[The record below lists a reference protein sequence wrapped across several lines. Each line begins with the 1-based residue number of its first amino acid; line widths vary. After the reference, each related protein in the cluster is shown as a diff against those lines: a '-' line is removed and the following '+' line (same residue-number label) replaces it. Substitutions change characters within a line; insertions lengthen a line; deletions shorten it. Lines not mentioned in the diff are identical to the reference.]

1 MPRFKRKKITKD
13 SAGVKHGF
21 RSGLEESFIKTL
33 EDYNIKPNYESREF
47 VYTVPES
54 RHKYTPDF
62 PVSPHIV
69 IETKGRWVLEDRQKM
84 LLVIEQYPEID
95 FRIVFY
101 NANQKIKKGSKTS
114 YGMWCDKHNI
124 KWANK
129 SIPAEWLKDIY
140 DDWASIAETSND

>member
-13 SAGVKHGF
+13 AAGKKHGF
-21 RSGLEESFIKTL
+21 RSGLEESFIKEL
-33 EDYNIKPNYESREF
+33 EEYNIDPNYESREF
-47 VYTVPES
+47 TYTVPES
-54 RHKYTPDF
+54 KHKYTPDF

-84 LLVIEQYPEID
+84 LLVIEQYPDID

-114 YGMWCDKHNI
+114 YAMWCDKHGI
-124 KWANK
+124 KWAHK
-129 SIPAEWLKDIY
+129 SIPAEWLEEIHDDI
-140 DDWASIAETSND
+140 AKSSCKE